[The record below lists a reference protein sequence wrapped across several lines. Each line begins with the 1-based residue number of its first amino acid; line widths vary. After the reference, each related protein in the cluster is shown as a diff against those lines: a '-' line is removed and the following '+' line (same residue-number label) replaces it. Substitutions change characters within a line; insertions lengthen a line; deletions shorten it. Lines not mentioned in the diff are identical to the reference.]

1 MIAVEKLVDIL
12 FKIFF
17 TLTLIWLI
25 GLVYFISSEF
35 IETFKTK

>member
-1 MIAVEKLVDIL
+1 MTAVKKLVDIL

-25 GLVYFISSEF
+25 GLGYFIASEF
-35 IETFKTK
+35 IETFKLE